1 MSQGSK
7 TLELPVIAA
16 IPLVMV
22 LGNSM
27 IVPVLPTMEEKLNLT
42 QFQVSLIITAF
53 SFAAGL
59 IIPLVG
65 YLSDRFGR
73 KVIIVPALILYGL
86 GGVSA
91 GVAAW
96 LMSDAYS
103 IILISRIIQGIG
115 AAGTAPIA
123 MALIGD
129 LYSGGK
135 ESKALGLI
143 EATNGLGKV
152 LSPIL
157 GSLIALLVWYAVF
170 FAFPVL
176 CFLTALAVWIFV
188 KESNPPKAK
197 PLKQYISSIKEIFK
211 KQGSWLITAFVVGST
226 GLFILFGVLFYLS
239 DVLETSYKVDGM
251 LKGLILAIP
260 LMGTVTT
267 SYITGGRIKQNK
279 PLMRKLML
287 IGLLLMTGSLV
298 AVAFFKQIYIMVGLL
313 TVSSIGN
320 GLVLPCLNTL
330 ITGAVAKSERGMIT
344 SLYNSLRFLGVAVGP
359 PVFGWLMEIS
369 HRFMF
374 LSVAGLAALICVLTF
389 FLIKPGA
396 GKKTK
401 GGKTEASSSTPSTL
415 FRKIPA
421 K

>member
-1 MSQGSK
+1 MPKSGSP
-7 TLELPVIAA
+7 LELTTIAA

-27 IVPVLPTMEEKLNLT
+27 IVPVLPTMEKELNLT

-59 IIPLVG
+59 IIPFVG

-86 GGVSA
+86 GGIVA
-91 GVAAW
+91 GLAAW
-96 LMSDAYS
+96 LMDEAYN
-103 IILISRIIQGIG
+103 IILIARIVQGIG

-129 LYSGGK
+129 LYSGAK

-157 GSLIALLVWYAVF
+157 GSLLALLIWYAVF
-170 FAFPVL
+170 FAFPAL
-176 CFLTALAVWIFV
+176 CFLAAAAVWFII
-188 KESNPPKAK
+188 KEKKPEKPK
-197 PLKQYISSIKEIFK
+197 PLKQYLSSLKQVFKE
-211 KQGSWLITAFVVGST
+211 QGGWLVTAFFVGST

-239 DVLETSYKVDGM
+239 DILETDYKLDGVP
-251 LKGLILAIP
+251 KGGVLAIP
-260 LMGTVTT
+260 LMAMVTT
-267 SYITGGRIKQNK
+267 AYITGGRIKQNK
-279 PLMRKLML
+279 PLMRKIML
-287 IGLLLMTGSLV
+287 TGLLILTASLTT
-298 AVAFFKQIYIMVGLL
+298 VAFFKQLYAMVGLL
-313 TVSSIGN
+313 TLGSIGT
-320 GLVLPCLNTL
+320 GLLLPCLNTL

-344 SLYNSLRFLGVAVGP
+344 SLYNSLRFIGVAVGP
-359 PVFGWLMEIS
+359 PIFSWLMGIS
-369 HRFMF
+369 HQTLFY
-374 LSVAGLAALICVLTF
+374 SVAGLAAFTFLLTF
-389 FLIKPGA
+389 FFIKPGA
-396 GKKTK
+396 KNKKGTDK
-401 GGKTEASSSTPSTL
+401 SPERATL
-415 FRKIPA
+415 FQKVPA

>member
-1 MSQGSK
+1 
-7 TLELPVIAA
+7 
-16 IPLVMV
+16 MV

-73 KVIIVPALILYGL
+73 KIIIVPALILYGL

-96 LMSDAYS
+96 LMSDAYP

-176 CFLTALAVWIFV
+176 CFFTALAVWFFV
-188 KESNPPKAK
+188 KESKPPKPK
-197 PLKQYISSIKEIFK
+197 PLKQYINSIKEIFK
-211 KQGSWLITAFVVGST
+211 KQGSWLITAFVVGAT

-239 DVLETSYKVDGM
+239 DVLETNYKVDGM

-298 AVAFFKQIYIMVGLL
+298 AVAFFKQIYLMIGLL
-313 TVSSIGN
+313 TISSIGN

-374 LSVAGLAALICVLTF
+374 LSVAGLAALIWVLTF

-396 GKKTK
+396 GNKTK
-401 GGKTEASSSTPSTL
+401 GKETKASPSVPSTL
-415 FRKIPA
+415 FKKIPA

>member
-1 MSQGSK
+1 MPKSGSP
-7 TLELPVIAA
+7 LELATLAA

-27 IVPVLPTMEEKLNLT
+27 IVPVLPTMEEELNLT

-59 IIPLVG
+59 IIPFIG

-73 KVIIVPALILYGL
+73 KVIIVPALVLYGL
-86 GGVSA
+86 GGIMA
-91 GVAAW
+91 GLAAW
-96 LMSDAYS
+96 LMDEAYN
-103 IILISRIIQGIG
+103 IILIARIIQGIG
-115 AAGTAPIA
+115 AAGTSPIA

-129 LYSGGK
+129 LYSGAK
-135 ESKALGLI
+135 ESKALGTI

-157 GSLIALLVWYAVF
+157 GSLIALLTWYSVF

-176 CFLTALAVWIFV
+176 CFFTAAAVWFFI
-188 KESNPPKAK
+188 KEKKPGQPK
-197 PLKQYISSIKEIFK
+197 PLKQYLADLKQVFK
-211 KQGSWLITAFVVGST
+211 QQGNWLLPSFFVGST

-239 DVLETSYKVDGM
+239 DVLETRYKVDGL

-260 LMGTVTT
+260 LMGMVTT
-267 SYITGGRIKQNK
+267 SYITGAKIKQNK

-287 IGLLLMTGSLV
+287 TGLLFLLASMVT
-298 AVAFFKQIYIMVGLL
+298 VAFFTQIYFMVGFL
-313 TVSSIGN
+313 TMGSIGT
-320 GLVLPCLNTL
+320 GLLLPCLNTL

-344 SLYNSLRFLGVAVGP
+344 SLYNSLRFLGVAIGP
-359 PVFGWLMEIS
+359 PIFGWLMEIS
-369 HRFMF
+369 HKTLFF
-374 LSVAGLAALICVLTF
+374 SVAGLAAFSLFLTL
-389 FLIKPGA
+389 FLIKPGSK
-396 GKKTK
+396 GKEETSGTK
-401 GGKTEASSSTPSTL
+401 KQASL
-415 FRKIPA
+415 FQRVTA